1 MKGTVERAGQG
12 VRQSSLSHPGH
23 VLDQEVSASE
33 QGDKGKPDDLVFAPD
48 YALDGPLEAGKQFRL
63 GALCRR
69 AFIGRPLR
77 LAGRKS
83 FLSASG

>member
-1 MKGTVERAGQG
+1 M
-12 VRQSSLSHPGH
+12 
-23 VLDQEVSASE
+23 SASE
-33 QGDKGKPDDLVFAPD
+33 EGDQGKPDDLVFAPD

-69 AFIGRPLR
+69 TVVGRPGR

-83 FLSASG
+83 LPSAAPGG